1 MLFSL
6 YKKLAIESS
15 VLGLYNILLK
25 TIFKTIEL
33 IVENQQD
40 IWSYS
45 VSLKTDLRH
54 LTAPSLIK
62 WLSKFMLVVL
72 K

>member
-33 IVENQQD
+33 IVETNR
-40 IWSYS
+40 IFEATLYH
-45 VSLKTDLRH
+45 LKQ
-54 LTAPSLIK
+54 I
-62 WLSKFMLVVL
+62 
-72 K
+72 

>member
-54 LTAPSLIK
+54 LMAPSLIK
-62 WLSKFMLVVL
+62 WPSKFMLVVL